1 MKGLIIGTSVF
12 SVNDTGWLCDI
23 GFEPHDKAVIM
34 ERRSDTNSIGT
45 TAIST
50 RNWSTRK
57 QGSGAIG
64 PGSGI

>member
-34 ERRSDTNSIGT
+34 ERRSDTNSIGHYCDFH
-45 TAIST
+45 AKLEYEEA
-50 RNWSTRK
+50 RQRRDR
-57 QGSGAIG
+57 AR
-64 PGSGI
+64 